1 MKSRILMS
9 HVRLKKQDYC
19 KKSR

>member
-9 HVRLKKQDYC
+9 HVRLKKQDFC